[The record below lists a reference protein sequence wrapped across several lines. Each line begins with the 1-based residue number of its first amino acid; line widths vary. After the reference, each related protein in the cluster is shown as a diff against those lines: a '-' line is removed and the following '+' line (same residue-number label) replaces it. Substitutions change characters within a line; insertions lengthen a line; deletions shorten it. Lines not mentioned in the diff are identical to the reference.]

1 MHSATNR
8 LPTMTAVLALTAAL
22 SVVGCGG
29 GNPPAQDTAT
39 TSTTS
44 GTAAATGAA
53 VSPEPAQSAS
63 ATTQP
68 TQTAPTST
76 CVQDDHSY
84 APGGYCL
91 YPGKVTWLDGDVLP
105 VDPATLDWTDA
116 DAVARAYVI
125 TANTWDSRVD
135 VSGSY
140 AWRRAQIFEET
151 GRTDPDPTDP
161 DTARGFPEFANT
173 WQAESYTSVE
183 IHSVS
188 NEGTNP
194 DPLQPDGTWR
204 RVVTYTRTVHTRADG
219 GTPYVQS
226 GAWYVTLAVDP
237 ATGQWLV
244 RELKTSAET
253 DDS

>member
-8 LPTMTAVLALTAAL
+8 LPTITAVLALTAAL

-53 VSPEPAQSAS
+53 VSPEPAQNAS

-183 IHSVS
+183 IHFVS